1 MTSLVLK
8 LWDETKMFRVVEK
21 LKEDKPA
28 EVEQFQK
35 NVQPFVKEVLTN
47 FDEYSLYCGK
57 LLLKAM
63 NRHIAPS
70 NNRLTCVVS

>member
-1 MTSLVLK
+1 MTTLVLY
-8 LWDETKMFRVVEK
+8 LQDETEMFRVVEK
-21 LKEDKPA
+21 LKADKPA

-35 NVQPFVKEVLTN
+35 NVQPFVKEVLSN

-57 LLLKAM
+57 LLIKAM

-70 NNRLTCVVS
+70 NNRLTFVVS